1 MRSSRIAH
9 EVRLPNPVVILI
21 GASVMMSLAMGMR
34 QCLGLFLPPVT
45 HDLHLTASDYTFAIA
60 AQNVAWGVA
69 QAPLGAV
76 ADKWGLRP
84 VLASGAALNVVAMLI
99 MALAGGLP
107 TLTLSSVLI
116 GISIA
121 CTGSS
126 LAMTATAR
134 AVSPAR
140 RSMLLGVVGAFSS
153 VGTLVIAPLLQFM
166 LERFDWRVGV
176 GLFVVLA
183 VAMLPAAL
191 MAGTVDRMPRP
202 NENRANM
209 GEVVRVALRNR
220 RFVVLCCTYFVC
232 GLQLIFVNT
241 HLPNYL
247 ALCGQDPM
255 LGATALA
262 IIGGVNIFGSW
273 MAGWLG
279 GRYPK
284 YILLGLTYLG
294 RSLVLTAYFL
304 FPPTPTSTLVFAA
317 AMGMLWLGVIPL
329 VSGYVAE
336 LFGTRYMATILGLSF
351 VIHQMGSVIG
361 AWGGGMIFDTFGSYD
376 LAWRIG
382 VVVGIAAGVV
392 QILFGGPAR
401 RNLDM
406 GPMLATR

>member
-1 MRSSRIAH
+1 
-9 EVRLPNPVVILI
+9 VKGTPRLPNPVLILI

-45 HDLHLTASDYTFAIA
+45 RDLGLTASDFTFAIA
-60 AQNVAWGVA
+60 MQNIAWGVS

-76 ADKWGLRP
+76 ADKWGLKP
-84 VLASGAALNVVAMLI
+84 VLLSGAALYVAAMVI
-99 MALAGGLP
+99 MVFAGGVSM
-107 TLTLSSVLI
+107 LTLS
-116 GISIA
+116 GILTGVSIA

-166 LERFDWRVGV
+166 LATWDWRIGV
-176 GLFVVLA
+176 AMFIVLA
-183 VAMLPAAL
+183 LAMVPAAL
-191 MAGTVDRMPRP
+191 MAGSVDRMPQP
-202 NENRANM
+202 TEKRATM
-209 GEVVRVALRNR
+209 GEVVGLALRNR
-220 RFVVLCCTYFVC
+220 RFVVLCGTHFVC
-232 GLQLIFVNT
+232 GLQLVFINT

-247 ALCGQDPM
+247 SLCGEDPM
-255 LGATALA
+255 LSATALA
-262 IIGGVNIFGSW
+262 IIGGVNIVGSW

-279 GRYPK
+279 GLYPK
-284 YILLGLTYLG
+284 NILLGLTYLG
-294 RSLVLTAYFL
+294 RSVVLTVYFL
-304 FPPTPTSTLVFAA
+304 IPPTPASTIVFAA

-351 VIHQMGSVIG
+351 VVHQMGSVLG
-361 AWGGGMIFDTFGSYD
+361 AWGGGIMLDLFGSYD

-382 VVVGIAAGVV
+382 VLIGVAAGAI
-392 QILFGGPAR
+392 QILFGGPTRPR
-401 RNLDM
+401 RRGQPLLTA
-406 GPMLATR
+406 G

>member
-1 MRSSRIAH
+1 MPQTA
-9 EVRLPNPVVILI
+9 RLPNPVLILI

-45 HDLHLTASDYTFAIA
+45 HDLGLTASDYTFAIA
-60 AQNVAWGVA
+60 IQNIAWGVS

-76 ADKWGLRP
+76 ADRIGLRP
-84 VLASGAALNVVAMLI
+84 VLMSGAALYVVAMVV
-99 MALAGGLP
+99 MAVAHGVP
-107 TLTLSSVLI
+107 MLTLSGILI
-116 GISIA
+116 GIAIA

-134 AVSPAR
+134 AVSAVR
-140 RSMLLGVVGAFSS
+140 RSMMLGVVGAFSS
-153 VGTLVIAPLLQFM
+153 VGTLVIAPALQFM
-166 LERFDWRVGV
+166 LARWDWRVGV
-176 GLFVVLA
+176 ALFVLLA
-183 VAMLPAAL
+183 LAMVPAAF
-191 MAGTVDRMPRP
+191 MAGAVDRMPQP
-202 NENRANM
+202 AEKRAGM
-209 GEVVRVALRNR
+209 GEVVGLALSNR

-255 LGATALA
+255 LSATALA
-262 IIGGVNIFGSW
+262 IIGGVNIVGSW
-273 MAGWLG
+273 TAGWLG

-284 YILLGLTYLG
+284 HILLGLTYLG
-294 RSLVLTAYFL
+294 RSLVLTVYFMV
-304 FPPTPTSTLVFAA
+304 PPTATSTLIFAA

-351 VIHQMGSVIG
+351 VIHQAGSVLG
-361 AWGGGMIFDTFGSYD
+361 AWGGGMIFDAFGSYD
-376 LAWRIG
+376 LAWRFGVIIG
-382 VVVGIAAGVV
+382 TAAGVV

-401 RNLDM
+401 PKRGM
-406 GPMLATR
+406 RPVLAAG